1 MTKKFFIIAGE
12 ASGDVLGA
20 KLIDEIK
27 QKFLA
32 KDEMVE
38 FIGVGGKSM
47 QEAGLRSIFAMEDL
61 SIMGFVEV
69 LPHLFKILKRINQT
83 ADEIIAQKPDF
94 IITIDSPDF
103 NFRVMKKVKNY
114 KGAKKIHLVA
124 PSVWAYREQRARK
137 VAQLYDLLLAI
148 LPFEPPY
155 FTKYNLKLDWI
166 VKNISNDFGIPDKD
180 CEEIL
185 PNLLWGIGI
194 ANLDIE
200 VPVFFARKL
209 RQEEIFDKIKKVLV
223 KRKSPFQGLI
233 LTSCSDIPSYFH
245 SKIAGNKII
254 SLKNC
259 LSVNKKDFHI
269 DKGILK
275 TAVFKTSKDGF
286 TTGYRSARFN
296 GEYFRFT
303 KQEADVL
310 EYLHKSGKAV
320 HKDEIMVEVTG
331 SSTELRS
338 LFRSSDSRNIR
349 NNILQHDNKGYYWL
363 NLN

>member
-1 MTKKFFIIAGE
+1 MTTTIGNQISRDSFLFACEICENDNPSVTHRIATHF
-12 ASGDVLGA
+12 A
-20 KLIDEIK
+20 
-27 QKFLA
+27 
-32 KDEMVE
+32 DEMTNLFSNGAFATDSLDYCLNKNGDAE
-38 FIGVGGKSM
+38 ELCFRNNKPGYFDQNNNFIPVS
-47 QEAGLRSIFAMEDL
+47 
-61 SIMGFVEV
+61 
-69 LPHLFKILKRINQT
+69 
-83 ADEIIAQKPDF
+83 
-94 IITIDSPDF
+94 
-103 NFRVMKKVKNY
+103 
-114 KGAKKIHLVA
+114 
-124 PSVWAYREQRARK
+124 
-137 VAQLYDLLLAI
+137 
-148 LPFEPPY
+148 FEN

-166 VKNISNDFGIPDKD
+166 VRNISNDFGMSDKD

-223 KRKSPFQGLI
+223 KRKSTFQGLI

-254 SLKNC
+254 PIKNC
-259 LSVNKKDFHI
+259 LSVTKKDFHI
-269 DKGILK
+269 DKGVLK
-275 TAVFKTSKDGF
+275 TAVLKTSKDGF
-286 TTGYRSARFN
+286 TTGYRSACFN

-310 EYLHKSGKAV
+310 EYLHKAGKPV

-331 SSTELRS
+331 SSTELRT
-338 LFRSSDSRNIR
+338 LFRSPDSQNIR
-349 NNILQHDNKGYYWL
+349 NNILQHDTKGYYWL